1 MQPNLKHYT
10 DYFSMSLA
18 VGLCSHTEIIAW
30 VDQLIEHEDQ
40 PEDWM
45 IELSTSASKYPLD
58 VTHLLDSVSGER
70 NVEISVRL
78 LIAKLS
84 IVHPCLLAENGRFA
98 KPEHSRLLSR
108 LYSLITGYDC
118 LPDDIRGS
126 MYQIDCDLDYVE
138 QGYGDWSII
147 ERDYDELLA
156 IANDYKQLIH
166 FQFD

>member
-1 MQPNLKHYT
+1 M
-10 DYFSMSLA
+10 
-18 VGLCSHTEIIAW
+18 
-30 VDQLIEHEDQ
+30 
-40 PEDWM
+40 
-45 IELSTSASKYPLD
+45 
-58 VTHLLDSVSGER
+58 
-70 NVEISVRL
+70 RL
-78 LIAKLS
+78 LIAKLG
-84 IVHPCLLAENGRFA
+84 IVYPRLLAENGRFA
-98 KPEHSRLLSR
+98 KPEHSRLLGR

-156 IANDYKQLIH
+156 TANDYKQLIY

>member
-1 MQPNLKHYT
+1 MT
-10 DYFSMSLA
+10 ISSDYFSMGFSLG
-18 VGLCSHTEIIAW
+18 VCSHAEIIAW
-30 VDQLIEHEDQ
+30 VDQLIENGDQ
-40 PEDWM
+40 LEDWM
-45 IELSTSASKYPLD
+45 IELSTSASKRPLD
-58 VTHLLDSVSGER
+58 VMHLLDSVPGARSA
-70 NVEISVRL
+70 EISIRL
-78 LIAKLS
+78 LIAKLG

-156 IANDYKQLIH
+156 TANDYKQLIH